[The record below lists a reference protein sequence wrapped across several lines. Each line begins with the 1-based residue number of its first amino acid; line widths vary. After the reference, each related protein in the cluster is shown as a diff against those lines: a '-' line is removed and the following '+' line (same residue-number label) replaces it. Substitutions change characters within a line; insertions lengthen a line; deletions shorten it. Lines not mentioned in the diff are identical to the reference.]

1 MMKIIDITIKDMTR
15 SMRSAI
21 SLLFMFGLPLM
32 VSGMYYVMFGDIARK
47 GSFDL
52 PHTTVVIANL
62 DEGGPNLHLNGKN
75 VPGNLRADTLGELVV
90 KILQSEDLADLVD
103 ATLLPDATAARKA
116 VDNRQ
121 FQVAVIIPADFSRQ
135 FADPDEQAII
145 EFYQDPTLTI
155 GPGIV
160 KSIMNQFTDGL
171 AGINITADIALDQAD
186 IIGGEKVS
194 TIIQQYLQSYLHED
208 NSDISASMLKVSA
221 PNKEA
226 QKENNFVMNILGP
239 IMGGMMIFFAFYTGT
254 ASAESILT
262 EEEEHT
268 LQRLFTTPTPQTV
281 ILSGKFLAVFLT
293 VMMQVIVL
301 LTLGRLIFRVDWG
314 AFSQVALTAVG
325 IIFSA
330 SSFGIFINSLLKNT
344 KQGGIIFGG
353 VLTFTGMLGMIQIFT
368 MNSAS
373 SGSLA
378 KIVSL
383 LAPQGWAVNGLLQAI
398 NKAPL
403 IDSALTTLVLLIWS
417 IAFFAIGVWRFN
429 RRYT

>member
-1 MMKIIDITIKDMTR
+1 MMKVIDITIKDITR

-21 SLLFMFGLPLM
+21 ALLFMFGLPLM
-32 VSGMYYVMFGDIARK
+32 VTGMFYVMFGDIARK

-52 PHTTVVIANL
+52 PHTSVVVANL

-103 ATLLPDATAARKA
+103 VTLLPDSTAARKA
-116 VDNRQ
+116 VDDRQ

-135 FADPDEQAII
+135 FADPEEQAII

-155 GPGIV
+155 GPGII
-160 KSIMNQFTDGL
+160 KSIMNQFTDGM

-186 IIGGEKVS
+186 KIGGEQVS
-194 TIIQQYLQSYLHED
+194 AIIQQYLQAYLHED

-221 PNKEA
+221 PREET
-226 QKENNFVMNILGP
+226 QEENNIIMNILGP
-239 IMGGMMIFFAFYTGT
+239 IMGAMMIFFAFYTGT

-262 EEEEHT
+262 EEEQHT
-268 LQRLFTTPTPQTV
+268 MQRLFTTPTPQTV
-281 ILSGKFLAVFLT
+281 ILGGKFLAVFLT
-293 VMMQVIVL
+293 VMIQIIVL
-301 LTLGRLIFRVDWG
+301 LTLGRFIFRIDWG
-314 AFSQVALTAVG
+314 AFPQVALTAVG
-325 IIFSA
+325 TIFSA

-344 KQGGIIFGG
+344 KQGGVIFGG
-353 VLTFTGMLGMIQIFT
+353 VLTLTGMLGMIQIFT
-368 MNSAS
+368 MNSPNA
-373 SGSLA
+373 GGLT

-383 LAPQGWAVNGLLQAI
+383 LSPQGWAMNGLLQAI
-398 NKAPL
+398 NEAPL
-403 IDSALTTLVLLIWS
+403 IDSALTSLVLLAWS
-417 IAFFAIGVWRFN
+417 IVFFGVGIWRFN